1 MEKTRLRAVSRQQW
15 EDGQA
20 HFRQEKLS
28 RNLPRILES
37 LALLAWFAADFSLG
51 GLTNIHQ
58 GRQVFQEQ
66 EVIS

>member
-20 HFRQEKLS
+20 HFRQGSSAEICLEHFRGWLS
-28 RNLPRILES
+28 WHGSQLTS
-37 LALLAWFAADFSLG
+37 SLG
-51 GLTNIHQ
+51 GLINIHQ